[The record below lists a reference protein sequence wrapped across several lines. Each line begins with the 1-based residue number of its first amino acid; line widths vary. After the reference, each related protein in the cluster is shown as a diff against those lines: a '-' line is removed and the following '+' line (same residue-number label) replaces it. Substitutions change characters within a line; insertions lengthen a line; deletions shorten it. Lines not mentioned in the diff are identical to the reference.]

1 MEIEGSNTMQQ
12 QLEGYYR
19 NTLYLLSAICM
30 IFMTMVLAIQ
40 PIFLRTV
47 LGIDADGAGTVN
59 ATVQT
64 VTEVADLLFVGY
76 LGYLSDRYGRVPV
89 VIYGFLFA
97 AVGALMIPSSLEIGV
112 WLGMSGLT
120 IFYLMR
126 IIMSLGTAA
135 VWPQLAALAGDFSD
149 QKGRAGMMANAAF
162 MMSFGATLVYAV
174 IMQIPQHAGLMATMY
189 LVAAVALLGAWFAN
203 RSLIDVAKK
212 LDDVKIPWKKVKKLV
227 KEDARLRLTFAS
239 AFSSRNDMVLIGLF
253 LMLWFVYFADI
264 HGLTQEE
271 AVAQGGLLIGSIGA
285 MILLTIPLWGWF
297 IQQFGRL
304 PAIVLSMSLSG
315 MGFVSMWF
323 VVNPFQWE
331 IYIPAMLIAAGQAGT
346 LLSPQVLTIDLAPDE
361 MRGSVLGAFNTVGG
375 IGMILF
381 VQIGGFLFDY
391 FGPYAPF
398 VFTGIGNLAIM
409 LYAFSVMQRCE
420 EPIPP
425 RRQDPAVEYDF

>member
-12 QLEGYYR
+12 QLEGYHR

-135 VWPQLAALAGDFSD
+135 V
-149 QKGRAGMMANAAF
+149 
-162 MMSFGATLVYAV
+162 
-174 IMQIPQHAGLMATMY
+174 I
-189 LVAAVALLGAWFAN
+189 
-203 RSLIDVAKK
+203 
-212 LDDVKIPWKKVKKLV
+212 
-227 KEDARLRLTFAS
+227 
-239 AFSSRNDMVLIGLF
+239 
-253 LMLWFVYFADI
+253 
-264 HGLTQEE
+264 
-271 AVAQGGLLIGSIGA
+271 
-285 MILLTIPLWGWF
+285 
-297 IQQFGRL
+297 
-304 PAIVLSMSLSG
+304 
-315 MGFVSMWF
+315 
-323 VVNPFQWE
+323 
-331 IYIPAMLIAAGQAGT
+331 
-346 LLSPQVLTIDLAPDE
+346 
-361 MRGSVLGAFNTVGG
+361 
-375 IGMILF
+375 
-381 VQIGGFLFDY
+381 
-391 FGPYAPF
+391 
-398 VFTGIGNLAIM
+398 
-409 LYAFSVMQRCE
+409 
-420 EPIPP
+420 
-425 RRQDPAVEYDF
+425 